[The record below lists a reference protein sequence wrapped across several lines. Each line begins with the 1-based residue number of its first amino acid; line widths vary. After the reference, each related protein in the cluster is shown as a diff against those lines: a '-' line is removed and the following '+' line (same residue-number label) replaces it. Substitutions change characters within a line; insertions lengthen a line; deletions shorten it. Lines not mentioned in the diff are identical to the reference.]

1 MAKTFTSINK
11 SASIV
16 DQLKSGLPPARVRTK
31 TAYEPSLQVQMPS
44 DLIKQLRMAAA
55 ERETSVRAVVL
66 QALNDA
72 GFNVGD
78 ISDRRRR

>member
-1 MAKTFTSINK
+1 MAKTFASINK
-11 SASIV
+11 PTSIV
-16 DQLKSGLPPARVRTK
+16 EQLKAGLPPARVRTK
-31 TAYEPSLQVQMPS
+31 TAPEPSLQVQMPP